1 MRIDKPLLFLAL
13 LLALVLGAY
22 LLGWIPWPFGI
33 LIILI
38 LLVARVSH
46 LQSRNF
52 RKGDRE

>member
-1 MRIDKPLLFLAL
+1 MGIDKPLLFLAL
-13 LLALVLGAY
+13 LLALVLAAY

-46 LQSRNF
+46 LQSRKF
-52 RKGDRE
+52 RKGGRE